1 MTYQEAL
8 QYLNRFVN
16 LEKKNVYD
24 YNLSCKL
31 DRMRR
36 LCSILGDP
44 QDAVRAIHVAG
55 TKGKGS
61 TSVMIQSILKNSG
74 FKTGLYTSPHLA
86 SFRERIRI
94 DDELISE
101 SDVGSI
107 LDTLKAAVDE
117 MGGDEPS
124 FFEIYTALAYLYF
137 KAEGADFAVYETG
150 LGGRLDA
157 TNVVEPLVCAITPI
171 SYDHTGILGDTLEK
185 IAYEKAGI
193 IKNDNICVSAP
204 QDPEALSVIEKV
216 CKEKDAELVLVGRD
230 IKFSE
235 LSASGEG
242 EVFSVTAL
250 FEKYENL
257 HMKMLGFH
265 QVVNAAVAIGV
276 IEGLRLS
283 GVSVGKPAIKRWI
296 GSVTWPGRLEVV
308 RKRSPRIILDGAQNK
323 ASADALARSVRKLF
337 KYGKLILVLGVS
349 KDKDIK
355 GMLKEL
361 VPISDTIILT
371 KSEIADRAMDP
382 AAIHGLITPK
392 SKDVIITRDVKD
404 ALGKAIRKAGPS
416 DLVLV
421 TGSLFVVG
429 QARKIL
435 VKDQSHD

>member
-16 LEKKNVYD
+16 LEKKDSYD

-36 LCSILGDP
+36 LCSLLGDP

-61 TSVMIQSILKNSG
+61 TSVMIQSILKNAG

-101 SDVGSI
+101 GDLGSI
-107 LDTLKAAVDE
+107 LDTIKAAVDE
-117 MGGDEPS
+117 CAGDEPS
-124 FFEIYTALAYLYF
+124 FFEIYTVLAYIHF
-137 KAEGADFAVYETG
+137 KSENVDFAVYETG

-157 TNVVEPLVCAITPI
+157 TNVVEPLVCAITSI
-171 SYDHTGILGDTLEK
+171 SFDHTGMLGDTLEK

-193 IKNDNICVSAP
+193 IKNDSICVSAP
-204 QDPEALSVIEKV
+204 QEAEALSVIEKV
-216 CKEKDAELVLVGRD
+216 CTEKNAELVLVGRD
-230 IKFSE
+230 IKFNE
-235 LSASGEG
+235 LSASDEG
-242 EVFSVTAL
+242 EVFNVTAL
-250 FEKYENL
+250 FEKYDNL

-265 QVVNAAVAIGV
+265 QVVNATVAIGV

-283 GVSVGKPAIKRWI
+283 GVSVGKSAVRRGI

-355 GMLKEL
+355 GILKEL

-371 KSEIADRAMDP
+371 KSEIAERAMDP

-404 ALGKAIRKAGPS
+404 AIDKAIQKAGPS

-435 VKDQSHD
+435 VKDQDYD

>member
-8 QYLNRFVN
+8 QYLDRFVN

-24 YNLSCKL
+24 YNLSFKL

-36 LCSILGDP
+36 LCSLLGDP
-44 QDAVRAIHVAG
+44 QKEVRAIHVAG

-61 TSVMIQSILKNSG
+61 TSAMIQSILKNSG
-74 FKTGLYTSPHLA
+74 FKTGLYTSPHLV

-101 SDVGSI
+101 SDVGDI
-107 LDTLKAAVDE
+107 LDAIKAAVDE
-117 MGGDEPS
+117 MGDDEPS

-157 TNVVEPLVCAITPI
+157 TNVVEPLVCVITPI

-185 IAYEKAGI
+185 IAHEKAGI
-193 IKNDNICVSAP
+193 IKNDSICVSAP
-204 QDPEALSVIEKV
+204 QKAEALSVIEKV
-216 CKEKDAELVLVGRD
+216 CVERDTELVLVGRD

-235 LSASGEG
+235 LSASSER
-242 EVFSVTAL
+242 EVFNVTAL
-250 FEKYENL
+250 FEEYDNL
-257 HMKMLGFH
+257 HMKLLGFH
-265 QVVNAAVAIGV
+265 QVINAAVAIGA
-276 IEGLRLS
+276 IEALRLS
-283 GVSVGKPAIKRWI
+283 GVSVRRGAVRRGI
-296 GSVTWPGRLEVV
+296 GCVKWPGRLEVV
-308 RKRSPRIILDGAQNK
+308 RKRSPRIILDGAQNG

-337 KYGKLILVLGVS
+337 KYGKLILVLGIS

-355 GMLKEL
+355 GILKEL

-371 KSEIADRAMDP
+371 KSEITERAMDP

-392 SKDVIITRDVKD
+392 SKDVIITQDVKD
-404 ALGKAIRKAGPS
+404 ALDKAISKAGSS

-435 VKDQSHD
+435 VKDRSHA